1 MPDVGIVTTDEQKHT
16 APEIDGLCAF
26 LCFYKYSALTTGPS

>member
-16 APEIDGLCAF
+16 APEIVGLCAF
-26 LCFYKYSALTTGPS
+26 LYFHEYSDASTGPS

>member
-16 APEIDGLCAF
+16 APEIVGLCAF
-26 LCFYKYSALTTGPS
+26 FMFL

>member
-16 APEIDGLCAF
+16 APEIVGLCAF
-26 LCFYKYSALTTGPS
+26 LYFHEYGNAATGPS

>member
-16 APEIDGLCAF
+16 VPKIVGAV
-26 LCFYKYSALTTGPS
+26 CFFYISISITL

>member
-16 APEIDGLCAF
+16 APEKVGDV
-26 LCFYKYSALTTGPS
+26 CFFIFS